1 METKDADFTNDSTV
15 DISARQR
22 RAAESILENE
32 SIREGIDDSGASA
45 LLNWGVECAKRI
57 AGDTADLGDEDEAEE
72 ASYPRM
78 RALRQMLEDV
88 KSLFRPELLP
98 SEGGTL
104 LEEIVGF
111 ASAVYGPEAPLPQSI
126 NWNELTVSLA
136 SDTGEKVNNLRGFF
150 ENNLTSQGE

>member
-1 METKDADFTNDSTV
+1 METNESGSNQGFTV

-22 RAAESILENE
+22 RAAERIFENE

-57 AGDTADLGDEDEAEE
+57 VGDTADLEDEDEAEE

-78 RALRQMLEDV
+78 RALRQMLDNV
-88 KSLFRPELLP
+88 KSLLRPELLP

-104 LEEIVGF
+104 LEEIAGF
-111 ASAVYGPEAPLPQSI
+111 ASIVYGPDAQLPQLI
-126 NWNELTVSLA
+126 NWELFTDSLA
-136 SDTGEKVNNLRGFF
+136 NEPGEKINNLRAIL
-150 ENNLTSQGE
+150 ENNLASQGE